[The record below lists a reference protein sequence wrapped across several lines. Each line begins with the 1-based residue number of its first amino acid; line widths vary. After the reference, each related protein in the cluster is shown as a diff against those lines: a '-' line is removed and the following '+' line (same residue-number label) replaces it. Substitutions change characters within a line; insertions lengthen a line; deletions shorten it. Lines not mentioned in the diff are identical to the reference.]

1 MEPMID
7 LTNKKIVVTGAS
19 SGIGRAVC
27 ILLSQLGAKVMLTG
41 RKEEELSN
49 TLEQMAGEGH
59 CCFPYDLSDLDN
71 IGSLIGDIVDS
82 DGKKLDGL
90 VHCAGISVRAP
101 IRNLDYAK
109 MDAVMKI
116 NFYAFVELVKQ
127 YAHKNS
133 NGGSIVGIS
142 SYAAINGAK
151 GQTMYAASKAA
162 LDAAVISMS
171 KELYKKQIRINS
183 VRPGFVNTA
192 MYENSKK
199 QLGNDKLGEDQLLGV
214 GEPEDVANLIAFL
227 LSDASRFIT
236 GSNYL
241 INGGSC

>member
-41 RKEEELSN
+41 RKEEELQN
-49 TLEQMAGEGH
+49 TLEQMTGEGH
-59 CCFPYDLSDLDN
+59 CCFPCDLSDLDN
-71 IGSLIGDIVDS
+71 IESLIRDIVDS

-127 YAHKNS
+127 YARKNS

-142 SYAAINGAK
+142 SYAAINGAT
-151 GQTMYAASKAA
+151 GQTVYAASKAA

-171 KELYKKQIRINS
+171 KELCKKQIRINS

-199 QLGNDKLGEDQLLGV
+199 QLGNDKLGENQLLGV

-227 LSDASRFIT
+227 LSDASKFIT
-236 GSNYL
+236 GSNYM
-241 INGGSC
+241 IHGGSC